1 MSQGGWLKN
10 SFEEEKKEG
19 GDFKGHFSKRNWAK
33 SVITRDWFNQ
43 SDYMQII
50 KAVFVVFSYSTRTQV
65 FTGTQKWIS

>member
-1 MSQGGWLKN
+1 MSQGSWLKN

-19 GDFKGHFSKRNWAK
+19 GDFKGRFSKRNWAK